1 MQMVV
6 LYLNFARIFTN
17 HAKAFASESSMMGS
31 LLEKIQVIIFG
42 EAFIEV

>member
-1 MQMVV
+1 MVA

-17 HAKAFASESSMMGS
+17 HAIAFASEDSMIGS
-31 LLEKIQVIIFG
+31 LLEKIQLIIFG